1 MIMKKHIIVVLLA
14 IFFIGQSC
22 DPTRVDTTFSGQT
35 EATYFS
41 TTAEFRSNLVTV
53 YAKLYNYYFYN
64 VDWNANWV
72 AGAWLLPGDD
82 LTESNGTRTDS
93 ELFDGS
99 LNANNSRLEYIF
111 KTSYEIVARANVTIN
126 KVNTIDYSGYDG
138 AEEIPEMKGEA
149 LFLRGYSYF
158 VLFNIYGNVPIV
170 TERITTQD
178 ATNTPKSDKL
188 EVLNQVIADTK
199 EALKLLPESWAD
211 KYKGRIT
218 KNAARG
224 LLAKA
229 LVFRANYTKATA
241 DYTEALSVFKEITSS
256 LTADYTD
263 NFNAYKENNEESLF
277 EIQASSSGF
286 DNIFLYNDGGW
297 RGVEDMSIYRG
308 FMSEN
313 GSGSSSWAST
323 KFIVTKKLLNNFG
336 TDPRISFF
344 LKADD
349 GFNGLLFQKYTKTG
363 LDLLTTSFG
372 SSTNNER
379 VLRYGDLKLLAA
391 EAELKTGSPA
401 NAIKQINDIRAR
413 ARNWAKTAGIGD
425 GKTPAD
431 YSTTET
437 NTTTIM
443 QWIMNERF
451 VEQAGEG
458 QRWWDLKRWH
468 TSGDINLTG
477 WDGSEQYFSTN
488 LASPCQFNVNKHLL
502 FPIPQSEIDRNSS
515 ITDNNPG
522 Y

>member
-1 MIMKKHIIVVLLA
+1 MKKNIIIALVAVL
-14 IFFIGQSC
+14 FVGVSC
-22 DPTRVDTTFSGQT
+22 DPTRIDTPFAGQT
-35 EATYFS
+35 EATYFT

-64 VDWNANWV
+64 VGWSANWV

-82 LTESNGTRTDS
+82 LTETNGTRTDS

-126 KVNTIDYSGYDG
+126 KVNTVDYSKYDG
-138 AEEIPEMKGEA
+138 AEEIPEIKGEA

-158 VLFNIYGNVPIV
+158 VLFNLFGNVPIV

-178 ATNTPKSDKL
+178 ETNTPKSDKL
-188 EVLNQVIADTK
+188 EVLSQVIADAR
-199 EALKLLPESWAD
+199 EALTLVPESWAD

-229 LVFRANYTKATA
+229 LVFRANYTKASA
-241 DYTEALSVFKEITSS
+241 DYAEALTVFKEITSS
-256 LTADYTD
+256 LTIDYTD

-313 GSGSSSWAST
+313 GAGSSSWAST
-323 KFIVTKKLLNNFG
+323 KFIITKKLMNSFG
-336 TDPRISFF
+336 TDPRISCF
-344 LKADD
+344 LKQDD
-349 GFNGLLFQKYTKTG
+349 GFNGRLFQKYTKSG
-363 LDLLTTSFG
+363 LDLLTTSFA

-391 EAELKTGSPA
+391 EAELKTGSTT
-401 NAIKQINDIRAR
+401 NAIKQINDIRTR

-425 GKTPAD
+425 GTIPAD
-431 YSTTET
+431 YPTTET
-437 NTTTIM
+437 NTAKIM
-443 QWIMNERF
+443 TWIMNERF

-468 TSGDINLTG
+468 ASGDIDLTG
-477 WDGSEQYFSTN
+477 WNGSDLYFSTN
-488 LASPCQFNVNKHLL
+488 LASPVQFDINKHLL
-502 FPIPQSEIDRNSS
+502 FPIPQSEIDRNSA
-515 ITDNNPG
+515 IKDNNPG